1 MIGTFNTA
9 LSGLRA
15 AETRLSI
22 AANNIANI
30 GSTGHTKTGA
40 VAAGSDAKSPYQP
53 YKATATSVDGG
64 GVVVTPTPVDPA
76 SVNMFSP
83 GSPFADRNGLVAYP
97 NISLAEELVELN
109 LATLNY
115 KANAKVI
122 QAESDMLGTLLD
134 SLS

>member
-22 AANNIANI
+22 AANNIVNI
-30 GSTGHTKTGA
+30 GSAGHTKTGA
-40 VAAGSDAKSPYQP
+40 AAAGSAAKSPYQP
-53 YKATATSVDGG
+53 SKATATSVDGG
-64 GVVVTPTPVDPA
+64 GVVVTPTPISPA
-76 SVNMFSP
+76 SVNVFSP
-83 GSPFADRNGLVAYP
+83 GSPFADSNGLVAYP
-97 NISLAEELVELN
+97 NISLAEELVEIN
-109 LATLNY
+109 LATLSY

-122 QAESDMLGTLLD
+122 EAESDMLGRLLD